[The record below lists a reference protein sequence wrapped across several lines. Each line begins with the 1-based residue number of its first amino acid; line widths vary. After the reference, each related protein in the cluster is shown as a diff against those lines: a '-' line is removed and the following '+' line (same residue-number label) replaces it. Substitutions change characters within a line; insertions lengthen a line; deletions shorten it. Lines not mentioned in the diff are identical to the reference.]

1 MTFTIIAY
9 DGKDDKALER
19 RMNARPRH
27 LAFGDEL
34 KKENKV
40 LYGVALLDENK
51 NMIGSIYVMNMETRE
66 ELDLYLEKEPYV
78 QDNVWQDISIYESKV
93 GPSFLK

>member
-40 LYGVALLDENK
+40 L
-51 NMIGSIYVMNMETRE
+51 IQIHP
-66 ELDLYLEKEPYV
+66 ELQKYL
-78 QDNVWQDISIYESKV
+78 
-93 GPSFLK
+93 